1 MQEKHISTLVRA
13 AAIFPLVLC
22 CAVLLNSCK
31 DKGAETPAPPE
42 KAASSAASVQTD
54 DQASAQAKQL
64 LDFMIFNVGDALR
77 REAGQPMWRELVRD
91 MRNQVEA
98 YYNAL
103 RATNE
108 NPERM
113 VRIGLFL
120 ADGARD
126 LSAFQKAT
134 DIYTATLKDWESLPE
149 EVRGGTEG
157 QRLRSF
163 LLNGLGSCLMQQRKM
178 TEALPYYEES
188 LKLDQARYNSVSP
201 GEGKPLP
208 TADHL
213 SPELENAAKDVLSSY
228 RCLAECQ
235 LFADDPEQARE
246 TLQAGQKLALSMQN
260 LSAKISFEFVHLLS
274 TLGNL
279 ESRVGQP
286 RKALAAWMQA
296 AGLAEQLRKNSSS
309 PADQAQAISLIR
321 RLTPSIKAVQNQL
334 LNQQQEDSPNQP
346 EQ

>member
-1 MQEKHISTLVRA
+1 
-13 AAIFPLVLC
+13 
-22 CAVLLNSCK
+22 
-31 DKGAETPAPPE
+31 
-42 KAASSAASVQTD
+42 
-54 DQASAQAKQL
+54 
-64 LDFMIFNVGDALR
+64 MIFNVGDALR

-91 MRNQVEA
+91 MRNQVET

-103 RATNE
+103 RTTNE
-108 NPERM
+108 DPERL

-120 ADGARD
+120 ADGTRD
-126 LSAFQKAT
+126 LSAFQKAA
-134 DIYTATLKDWESLPE
+134 DIYTATLKDWEALPE
-149 EVRGGTEG
+149 EIRGGLSAQE
-157 QRLRSF
+157 LRSF

-178 TEALPYYEES
+178 TEALPYYEEA

-213 SPELENAAKDVLSSY
+213 SPELENAAKDLLISY

-286 RKALAAWMQA
+286 RKALAAWAQA
-296 AGLAEQLRKNSSS
+296 ATIAEKLRVSSSSLAE
-309 PADQAQAISLIR
+309 QAQAIQLIR
-321 RLTPSIKAVQNQL
+321 KLSPSIKTVQNQL
-334 LNQQQEDSPNQP
+334 QNQQQEDPPSQP

>member
-1 MQEKHISTLVRA
+1 MQKKHISTLIQA
-13 AAIFPLVLC
+13 AAAFPLVLC
-22 CAVLLNSCK
+22 CAALLNSCK
-31 DKGAETPAPPE
+31 DKGTEKPAPVE
-42 KAASSAASVQTD
+42 KVAASTTPIQTD
-54 DQASAQAKQL
+54 DQADAQTKQL

-103 RATNE
+103 RTTNKD
-108 NPERM
+108 PERL

-126 LSAFQKAT
+126 LSAFPKAA
-134 DIYTATLKDWESLPE
+134 DIYTATLKDWEALPE
-149 EVRGGTEG
+149 EIRDGING

-178 TEALPYYEES
+178 TEALPYYEEA

-213 SPELENAAKDVLSSY
+213 SPELENAAKDLLSSY

-246 TLQAGQKLALSMQN
+246 TLQTGRKLATDMRN
-260 LSAKISFEFVHLLS
+260 LSTKISFEFIHLLS

-286 RKALAAWMQA
+286 RKALEAWRQA
-296 AGLAEQLRKNSSS
+296 AYIAEQLRIGSSS
-309 PADQAQAISLIR
+309 PAEQAQAIQLIR
-321 RLTPSIKAVQNQL
+321 KLKTVQSQLQSQQPSQDN
-334 LNQQQEDSPNQP
+334 P